1 MDKRAIETYVE
12 QLIKDKNFPDITPEV
27 NEEIKKDLMVRV
39 DDFIAAKVIS
49 VLSDEDVAK
58 FEEMLK
64 SGKSETEIQSFVA
77 ENIPDFT
84 NFLTQ
89 TLLEFRN
96 VYLGITPVPE
106 T

>member
-1 MDKRAIETYVE
+1 MDKQAIERFVE
-12 QLIKDKNFPDITPEV
+12 QLIKDKNFPDISPEV
-27 NEEIKKDLMVRV
+27 REELKKDLLIRV

-49 VLSDEDVAK
+49 TLSDENVDK

-64 SGKSETEIQSFVA
+64 TGKSEGEIQAFVA
-77 ENIPDFT
+77 EYVPDFT

-96 VYLGITPVPE
+96 VYMGITPVPE
-106 T
+106 A